1 MTEQRLSL
9 LPFYA
14 GWGRYQQR
22 LVAAIAPLSAEQ
34 LALRTTP
41 RHWSIGMY
49 VTHIVA
55 NRAWWFHARMGAGS
69 DELTSLELW
78 ALGVCEAGVDPGH
91 TVAELVAGLEKTW
104 HMIEETLSRLT
115 PADLEQVVPPLDQA
129 ERARHANLVEPAL
142 QPYAQMWL
150 DATALSGEVRPAVS
164 LQSIIWGVLEHDIH
178 HGSEISTT
186 LGVHGLPVVE
196 LD

>member
-1 MTEQRLSL
+1 MIKGT
-9 LPFYA
+9 
-14 GWGRYQQR
+14 
-22 LVAAIAPLSAEQ
+22 
-34 LALRTTP
+34 LA
-41 RHWSIGMY
+41 
-49 VTHIVA
+49 
-55 NRAWWFHARMGAGS
+55 
-69 DELTSLELW
+69 
-78 ALGVCEAGVDPGH
+78 
-91 TVAELVAGLEKTW
+91 
-104 HMIEETLSRLT
+104 RLT
-115 PADLEQVVPPLDQA
+115 PADLEQAVPPLDQA